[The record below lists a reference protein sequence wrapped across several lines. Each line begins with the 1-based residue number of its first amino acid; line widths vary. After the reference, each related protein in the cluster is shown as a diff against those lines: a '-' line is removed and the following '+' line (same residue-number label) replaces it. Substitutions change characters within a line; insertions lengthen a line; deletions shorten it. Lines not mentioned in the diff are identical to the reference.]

1 MKQES
6 SLSGPLQCYF
16 FGISFSG
23 GLERDGG
30 LFGFAIPDLGIS
42 FRSKF
47 TGTLFECQYEGLLA
61 LLKFIEE
68 NREAFK
74 DLEIEVFSDSAI
86 VNYQIN
92 HHKSISSDLKKYYDA
107 AIRYRAKIQ
116 YKVSWIPRHENV
128 AITGL
133 FDMPPVVA
141 DIRIEFD
148 EKKLKREKPESD
160 RRTDL

>member
-1 MKQES
+1 M
-6 SLSGPLQCYF
+6 QCYF

-30 LFGFAIPDLGIS
+30 IFGFAIPDLGIA
-42 FRSKF
+42 FRSRF
-47 TGTLFECQYEGLLA
+47 AGTLFQCQYEGLLA

-74 DLEIEVFSDSAI
+74 DLEIEAFSDSAI

-92 HHKSISSDLKKYYDA
+92 HHKSISSDLKKYYNA

-116 YKVSWIPRHENV
+116 YKVSWIPRQENV
-128 AITGL
+128 SITGL
-133 FDMPPVVA
+133 FDMPPVAA

-148 EKKLKREKPESD
+148 EKKLKREKAESD
-160 RRTDL
+160 RHTDL

>member
-1 MKQES
+1 
-6 SLSGPLQCYF
+6 
-16 FGISFSG
+16 
-23 GLERDGG
+23 
-30 LFGFAIPDLGIS
+30 
-42 FRSKF
+42 
-47 TGTLFECQYEGLLA
+47 
-61 LLKFIEE
+61 LKFIEE